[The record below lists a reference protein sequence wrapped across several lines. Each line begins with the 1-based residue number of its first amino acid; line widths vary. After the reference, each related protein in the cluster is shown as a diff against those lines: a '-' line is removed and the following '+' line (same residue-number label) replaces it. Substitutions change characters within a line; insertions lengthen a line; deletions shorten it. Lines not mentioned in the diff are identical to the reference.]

1 MEDNSIPWIEKY
13 RPTNIDDIMMDPHL
27 KKKIKIYLDDSK
39 DKHLIIVGDP
49 GTGKTSTV
57 RCLALEKLGENI
69 KEGYLELNA
78 GDDRGV
84 KSISSII
91 PTFCKKII
99 TFEEQK
105 IILFDE
111 ADNLTN
117 KSQYDI
123 NLMIKLYGKKTKFI
137 FTCNDSTKIITDI
150 QSVCQIVYYKKL
162 NNDLILSYLIKICKE
177 EEISYTKEGI
187 NIICYIASG
196 DMRKAINDL
205 QKTVYSYGEIN
216 KKNVLKSCKV
226 PDPDDIKYIINICY
240 DYNLVEVNNKMNELF
255 DSGYNYNDIVSGFS
269 NVIQYY
275 EMEEEERLRILCVIN
290 QTKIII
296 STGTK
301 SKLQL
306 IAMICR
312 IMNELKTNNK

>member
-13 RPTNIDDIMMDPHL
+13 RPKKIEDIMMDTHL
-27 KKKIKIYLDDSK
+27 KRKIKIYLDDTR

-69 KEGYLELNA
+69 KNGYLELNA

-91 PTFCKKII
+91 PTFCKKIV

-111 ADNLTN
+111 ADNLTT

-123 NLMIKLYGKKTKFI
+123 NTMIKLYGKKTKFI

-150 QSVCQIVYYKKL
+150 QSVCQIVYYRKL
-162 NNDLILSYLIKICKE
+162 SDDLICSYLIKICNE
-177 EEISYTKEGI
+177 EDTKYTEEGI
-187 NIICYIASG
+187 NIICYIAGG

-205 QKTVYSYGEIN
+205 QKTIYSYGGIN

-226 PDPDDIKYIINICY
+226 PDPEDIKNIIDICY
-240 DYNLVEVNNKMNELF
+240 KFNIVEANIKMNELF
-255 DSGYNYNDIVSGFS
+255 DSGYNYNDIVSGFVY
-269 NVIQYY
+269 VIQTY
-275 EMEEEERLRILCVIN
+275 EIEEEERLKILSVIN

-306 IAMICR
+306 SAMICR
-312 IMNELKTNNK
+312 IMKEIKK